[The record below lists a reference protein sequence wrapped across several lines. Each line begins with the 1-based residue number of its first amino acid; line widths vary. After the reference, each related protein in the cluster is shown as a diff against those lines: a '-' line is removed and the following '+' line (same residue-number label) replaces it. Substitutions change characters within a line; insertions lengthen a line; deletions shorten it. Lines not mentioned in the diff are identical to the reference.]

1 MDPNSDEGRLTL
13 FSFVR
18 PDQPERLA
26 LLRGALA
33 IGQSVLAVVDA
44 AGAEEWLVHV
54 LAEPRPGCA
63 TVVFQS
69 IVWQYLD
76 TAQRQRIAEA
86 MAEAGARAASR
97 APLAW
102 LRMEPEGA
110 VTTLRRDCSSSF
122 TASSPPCCVTAACPT
137 RRIPSAALPRLACHV
152 ANPAAKRRRVGPG
165 TGRL

>member
-110 VTTLRRDCSSSF
+110 VTTLQARLLLVLHSILATMLRYGRMSHPSD
-122 TASSPPCCVTAACPT
+122 PE
-137 RRIPSAALPRLACHV
+137 RSAAAPRVPRCE
-152 ANPAAKRRRVGPG
+152 PSG
-165 TGRL
+165 